1 VRRSKRLNDFIRGE
15 LIGMYVIVQNHADP
29 TLKGVEGIVTW
40 ETKNFLYIKKG
51 NKIIKVPKQGSL
63 LVFKL
68 PNGNY
73 VKVLGDKLINRPE
86 DRLKQV

>member
-1 VRRSKRLNDFIRGE
+1 
-15 LIGMYVIVQNHADP
+15 
-29 TLKGVEGIVTW
+29 
-40 ETKNFLYIKKG
+40 
-51 NKIIKVPKQGSL
+51 VPKQGSL

-68 PNGNY
+68 SDGNY